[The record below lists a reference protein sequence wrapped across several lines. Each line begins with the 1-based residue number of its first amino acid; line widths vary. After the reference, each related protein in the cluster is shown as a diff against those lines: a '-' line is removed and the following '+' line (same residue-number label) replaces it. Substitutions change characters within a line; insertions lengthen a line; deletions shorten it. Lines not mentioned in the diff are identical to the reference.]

1 MKKLLLIL
9 ICLFVSFEVKSE
21 TYNCGFNCYGNPN
34 KICISSYTRT
44 DNGFVDDFEKQYS
57 VKETKE
63 YLNLVHSFNE
73 LNQGTKE
80 VESVI
85 FTIILNKYSGEFTK
99 STTQLGKVGSR
110 NGNCEV
116 KKDEWKTR

>member
-1 MKKLLLIL
+1 M
-9 ICLFVSFEVKSE
+9 SFEVKSE
-21 TYNCGFNCYGNPN
+21 TYNCGFKCFGVPD

-44 DNGFVDDFEKQYS
+44 DNGFVDDFKNLYS

-73 LNQGTKE
+73 FNKRTKE

-85 FTIILNKYSGEFTK
+85 FSVIINKYSGEFTK
-99 STTQLGKVGSR
+99 STTGLSKVGSR